1 MKKLLGYLKP
11 YKKESILSPLFKM
24 LEASFELLVPLVVA
38 YVIDN
43 SAEAASIS
51 LARPFILK
59 GFAVLIL
66 LGIVGLISSC
76 TAQYFAAKAAIGF
89 GATLRHD
96 LFSHLLSLD
105 FKDSD
110 KLGTSTM
117 INRMTSDVNTLQN
130 GVNMFLRLFLRSPF
144 IVAGAVIMAFTIDF
158 KCALVFL
165 FVVIIL
171 AIVVAVIMYV
181 NIPALKKVQYKLDR
195 VLSLTRENLTGV
207 RVIRAFTREDE
218 ELRNFKKSNEE
229 LTKEQL
235 RAGKVSGLLNPLTY
249 SIINLG
255 IIVLVAVGGLKVRA
269 GILSTGEV
277 VALYNY
283 MSQILVELIKF
294 ASLVVTINKA
304 VSSANRISEVFEIP
318 AGRIKDETGIVLQ
331 NDIDSVEFRNVCLRY
346 HEKSDEA
353 LTDVTFTIKKGQTMG
368 IIGATGSGKSS
379 LISLIP
385 PFYEASSGQIL
396 INGCSI
402 QSYNIKSLRSSIG
415 IVLQRAVLFCGT
427 IRENLL
433 WGNAAASDEEIMD
446 AVNLACAEDVVSAK
460 GGLDGFIEAGG
471 ANLSGGQKQRLSVAR
486 ALLRRPSVLILDDA
500 SSALDFATDLRL
512 RTNLKNLDYSPITF
526 IVSQRAS
533 AVLSA
538 DIIIVL
544 DDGNVSGIGNHEYLL
559 ENCEVYKEIYESQ
572 FGREA
577 E

>member
-385 PFYEASSGQIL
+385 RFYEASSGQIL
-396 INGCSI
+396 INGRSI